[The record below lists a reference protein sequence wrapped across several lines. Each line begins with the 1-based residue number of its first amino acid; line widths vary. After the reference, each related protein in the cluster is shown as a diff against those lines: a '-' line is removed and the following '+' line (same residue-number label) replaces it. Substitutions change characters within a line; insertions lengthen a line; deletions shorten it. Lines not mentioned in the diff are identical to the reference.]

1 MEPKKEPILPIVSG
15 MIVAILLIV
24 GIWYFATQKKTKPV
38 IPTVPSP
45 VTPAPTVS
53 TPPSP
58 SSQPTPVQVLEED
71 SIPAIQNDLKNVNL
85 LDLDLEFQEIDTD
98 LNSL

>member
-15 MIVAILLIV
+15 MIVAILLIG

-38 IPTVPSP
+38 IPTPPPP
-45 VTPAPTVS
+45 VTPAPTIP

-58 SSQPTPVQVLEED
+58 PPQPTPVQAPEED
-71 SIPAIQNDLKNVNL
+71 SIAVIQNDLNNVNL